1 MGCLS
6 LIWICDISATEAVST
21 HQLWNN
27 YKAYGFSSSGFKM
40 GLDKNWETEEASM
53 EFPLKKLRNGILMVL
68 SKLYIINALLCYIYY
83 VECDSMLYKYA
94 NDKNTPKNYD

>member
-1 MGCLS
+1 MR
-6 LIWICDISATEAVST
+6 
-21 HQLWNN
+21 
-27 YKAYGFSSSGFKM
+27 
-40 GLDKNWETEEASM
+40 LDKNWETEEASM

-94 NDKNTPKNYD
+94 IK